1 MWSRDFWRVLQGATI
16 VASKALE
23 DQVPTVIN
31 EATRLS
37 KHASELAHL
46 PKDVLRAM
54 QSQRNERPNSA
65 DTCANSVPIQNSDNE
80 IKRDVADLPNA
91 KVHEIQTNYGSNLQ
105 QSTSKTVAEI
115 DAAARKDHEQF
126 FKRSIER
133 LHETGSSGESPIPMV
148 KPKSEESK
156 PHVPMS
162 SKCDLTGKRT
172 DKNQQQISLEVTNS
186 VSDKDTSSR
195 TPISEERKHTTA
207 DLPSFEFD
215 HPIWKERQVPSS
227 PLSRIIGFGSLA
239 AKLAVG
245 TATEIVKSGGKSGAY
260 GALMS
265 DANVEKLAETLC
277 TMRGAAL
284 KLGQMLSIQDENLVP
299 SKLSIALDRVRQN
312 ANVMPKAQ
320 LHAQLETELGQ
331 SWSSHFKE
339 FDDNPIAAASIGQ
352 VHRAILTS
360 GDRVAI
366 KVQYPGVAESI
377 ESDLTNLKRLV
388 TYTNILPRGLYID
401 EIIRVGKEEL
411 TLECDYKSEAK
422 NQDYFRMLVNQSGME
437 DEFLVPRVYHDL
449 STSRVLTTE
458 LISGIAI
465 DKASELSQTVRNTI
479 ARRILELTMRELF
492 DWKFMQTDP
501 NWSNF
506 MYDGTTNKIGLIDFG
521 AAREYGQEF
530 VKDYFNVVWAAANH
544 DEQKMLQHSIKMRFL
559 TGDESQ
565 TMLQAHV
572 AAGMVVGEPFLSSKP
587 FDFSQSHLTK
597 RLAQHTETFVHG
609 RLTPPPQEVYSLHRK
624 LAGAFLICI
633 KLKAVITCRDVLEKI
648 HEKYYN
654 SES

>member
-1 MWSRDFWRVLQGATI
+1 MWSRDFWRVLQGASI

-299 SKLSIALDRVRQN
+299 SKLSIALDRVRQ
-312 ANVMPKAQ
+312 K
-320 LHAQLETELGQ
+320 
-331 SWSSHFKE
+331 
-339 FDDNPIAAASIGQ
+339 
-352 VHRAILTS
+352 
-360 GDRVAI
+360 
-366 KVQYPGVAESI
+366 
-377 ESDLTNLKRLV
+377 
-388 TYTNILPRGLYID
+388 
-401 EIIRVGKEEL
+401 
-411 TLECDYKSEAK
+411 
-422 NQDYFRMLVNQSGME
+422 
-437 DEFLVPRVYHDL
+437 
-449 STSRVLTTE
+449 
-458 LISGIAI
+458 
-465 DKASELSQTVRNTI
+465 
-479 ARRILELTMRELF
+479 
-492 DWKFMQTDP
+492 
-501 NWSNF
+501 
-506 MYDGTTNKIGLIDFG
+506 
-521 AAREYGQEF
+521 
-530 VKDYFNVVWAAANH
+530 
-544 DEQKMLQHSIKMRFL
+544 
-559 TGDESQ
+559 
-565 TMLQAHV
+565 
-572 AAGMVVGEPFLSSKP
+572 
-587 FDFSQSHLTK
+587 
-597 RLAQHTETFVHG
+597 
-609 RLTPPPQEVYSLHRK
+609 
-624 LAGAFLICI
+624 
-633 KLKAVITCRDVLEKI
+633 
-648 HEKYYN
+648 
-654 SES
+654 